1 VTADVARQ
9 LIGTLSRFP
18 EGTLHR
24 VQLEDTSLCVA
35 RTHDGK
41 VYAISDRCSH
51 ENYSLSEG
59 ELLGFEVECPQHSS
73 RFDLRSGAPSGL
85 PAVIAVDAYPVT
97 IDGSAVYVERD

>member
-1 VTADVARQ
+1 MARQ
-9 LIGTLSRFP
+9 LVGMLEQFPLGTLQ
-18 EGTLHR
+18 R
-24 VQLEDTSLCVA
+24 VQLGDMSVCVA
-35 RTHDGK
+35 RTQDGH

-85 PAVIAVDAYPVT
+85 PAVVPVKAYPVT
-97 IDGSAVYVERD
+97 LDGAAVYVESD

>member
-1 VTADVARQ
+1 MAEVSRHMIGSLDQFPT
-9 LIGTLSRFP
+9 GTLN
-18 EGTLHR
+18 R
-24 VQLEDTSLCVA
+24 VQLGDTTLCVA
-35 RTHDGK
+35 RTREGH

-85 PAVIAVDAYPVT
+85 PAVVPVKSYPVT
-97 IDGSAVYVERD
+97 IDGTSVYVERE